1 MVVCLTIW
9 YAMPAAGK
17 SGPVTESL
25 ASAFKLSHG
34 AQRGRDKIALSSA
47 AETRA
52 SLPFISD
59 ELATLISQQGLEN
72 ALSQPLARILEQV
85 QLALD
90 NAGKNRMSSI

>member
-1 MVVCLTIW
+1 
-9 YAMPAAGK
+9 MPANRK

-25 ASAFKLSHG
+25 ASAFKLSPVRS
-34 AQRGRDKIALSSA
+34 AEECKIALSSV

-59 ELATLISQQGLEN
+59 ELATLISQQGLES

-90 NAGKNRMSSI
+90 NAGKNRTLST